1 MLSLVRQEKS
11 SLLKLLT
18 SSLVLVKSAQR
29 MRPDQEDGI
38 WNATII
44 SAVVTTVNTTEL
56 RKYRASGTWEKALT

>member
-38 WNATII
+38 WNRD
-44 SAVVTTVNTTEL
+44 S
-56 RKYRASGTWEKALT
+56 RGC